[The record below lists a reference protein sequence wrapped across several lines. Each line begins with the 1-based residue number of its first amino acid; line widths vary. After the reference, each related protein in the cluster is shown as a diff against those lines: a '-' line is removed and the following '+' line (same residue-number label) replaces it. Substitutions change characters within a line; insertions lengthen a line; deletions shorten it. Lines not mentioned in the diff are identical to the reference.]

1 MIHKVTSSENWDVE
15 VDIVVVGYGAAG
27 AVAAIE
33 AAELGKDVL
42 LLEKM
47 PFPGGLS
54 AASAGGL
61 RYATN
66 AEDAFAYLKATCA
79 GRTPDAMLQ
88 NLAAGMVILPDY
100 LRKLA
105 KLSNATCNVTP
116 ALGNYPF
123 PGYEALGYCDI
134 SFVPEL
140 EGQPNYHAVRP
151 VKNGARLL
159 KVLEDNVNAR
169 DIDVWFDAPARRLVR
184 TQAGGVEGVV
194 VERHGVMRKIRA
206 RGGVILSCGGFEA
219 DADMQNQYFQSGA
232 IPFGSFRGNTGD
244 GIRMAQAVGAD
255 LWHMWHNH
263 GPYGVKHSDP
273 DYPFA
278 IYLKFLPMW
287 TPGRTDMISDIGVEK
302 ETDGSPPRKALA
314 KMAWIAVDRNGR
326 RFMDEYPPYLG
337 DFGLR
342 AFDVFDA
349 KTQSFPRIPGFVI
362 FDEDGRKLYPLGNVV
377 HNDLHP
383 HYEWSAD
390 NLKEVENGIFTKA
403 SSIAELA
410 DKLELPKDELERTVA
425 TWNAAVDSGTDIDFG
440 RQPQTM
446 VPIATPPFYGARLY
460 PIIINTQ
467 GGPRRN
473 VHQQIVDPFG
483 KPIDGLY
490 AAGELGSVFGHLYM
504 SGGNLA
510 ECFVSGW
517 TAARHASERQE
528 TRKLESV

>member
-1 MIHKVTSSENWDVE
+1 MSQREQHWDVE

-27 AVAAIE
+27 AIAAIE
-33 AAELGKDVL
+33 AADLGKDVL
-42 LLEKM
+42 LVEKM
-47 PFPGGLS
+47 PFPGGIS

-66 AEDAFAYLKATCA
+66 ERDAFTYLQATCG
-79 GRTPDAMLQ
+79 GRTPDDMLGH
-88 NLAAGMVILPDY
+88 LASGMVLLPDY
-100 LRKLA
+100 LSRLA
-105 KLSNATCNVTP
+105 TVSNAECKVTP

-123 PGYEALGYCDI
+123 PGYEALGYCEI
-134 SFVPEL
+134 AAVPAL
-140 EGQPNYHAVRP
+140 ENQPNYHAVRP

-159 KVLEDNVNAR
+159 KVLEDNVNFR
-169 DIDVWFDAPARRLVR
+169 GITVWFDSPARRLITER
-184 TQAGGVEGVV
+184 EKGVTGISVQRDGVTTSV
-194 VERHGVMRKIRA
+194 RA
-206 RGGVILSCGGFEA
+206 RCGVILSCGGFEA

-232 IPFGSFRGNTGD
+232 IPVGSFLGNTGD

-263 GPYGVKHSDP
+263 GPYGVKHYDP

-287 TPGRTDMISDIGVEK
+287 TPGRTDLISDIGVEK
-302 ETDGSPPRKALA
+302 EKDGSPPRKALA
-314 KMAWIAVDRNGR
+314 KMAWIAVDQNGR
-326 RFMDEYPPYLG
+326 RFMDEYPPYIG

-342 AFDVFDA
+342 AFDVFDS
-349 KTQSFPRIPGFVI
+349 KTQSFPRIPGCVI
-362 FDEDGRKLYPLGNVV
+362 FDDEGRKLYSLGNVV
-377 HNDLHP
+377 HNDRYP

-390 NLKEVENGIFTKA
+390 NLKEVENGIFERGETV
-403 SSIAELA
+403 AELA
-410 DKLELPKDELERTVA
+410 GKLGLPADELERSVA
-425 TWNAAVDSGTDIDFG
+425 RWNMAVETGKDVDFG
-440 RQPQTM
+440 RQKGTM
-446 VPIATPPFYGARLY
+446 VPVAKPPFYGARLY

-483 KPIDGLY
+483 DPIPGLY
-490 AAGELGSVFGHLYM
+490 GAGEMGSIFGHLYV

-517 TAARHASERQE
+517 TAARHAAARDGMQ
-528 TRKLESV
+528 R